1 MKKLT
6 LAFLFTVL
14 LAGCT
19 QFNMQFQPTSELRSE
34 YDHSSKSRDLTIY
47 YNVRESSA
55 DKTLHLAVQNTANL
69 YMSSLTVNYDNCCQA
84 YSKASGRYNFANL
97 GNLKNR
103 SHKTMILKM
112 EKDAKGT
119 IVLRYSYIPVVEDKF
134 LNSSSSYTPEEARDA
149 VEGEVV
155 LYIGR

>member
-1 MKKLT
+1 MSESRLLIKLFIWLYKT
-6 LAFLFTVL
+6 PPI
-14 LAGCT
+14 CT
-19 QFNMQFQPTSELRSE
+19 WL
-34 YDHSSKSRDLTIY
+34 D
-47 YNVRESSA
+47 
-55 DKTLHLAVQNTANL
+55 
-69 YMSSLTVNYDNCCQA
+69 LTVNYDNCCQA

-134 LNSSSSYTPEEARDA
+134 LNSDSSYTPEEARDA